1 MGISFSSSLFGL
13 SGSLILGFLDLQAGQ
28 AQNRFYNELE
38 DRLSATAADLTPHV
52 PPATSFPPEI
62 RKLLERLEADAT
74 APRTNA
80 AMGLLAEG
88 VQGLVQHMRS
98 EQQMI
103 RDWVE
108 AQASVQ
114 NEVKALLEKLNS
126 TLEKP

>member
-1 MGISFSSSLFGL
+1 MDAESSASR
-13 SGSLILGFLDLQAGQ
+13 
-28 AQNRFYNELE
+28 N
-38 DRLSATAADLTPHV
+38 
-52 PPATSFPPEI
+52 
-62 RKLLERLEADAT
+62 
-74 APRTNA
+74 NA

-108 AQASVQ
+108 AQANVQ

-126 TLEKP
+126 TLGKL